1 MILIDPE
8 GRCAPNLPRGQL
20 RREAARTA
28 AISPTAT
35 SPTATSPTGT
45 SPTGTLPAATSP
57 GGDKHGSGESDD
69 AGTQAV
75 RDLGFIEVLPAREGV
90 QIRMRPILVSGQ
102 AATQLYFS
110 LADLKPSRV
119 VLVRFDDERRQW
131 RHEICGDWRHAFGR
145 LDALVFRNDK
155 IPAYAAMELDQA
167 ELETHPQDG
176 LLELHLLWERS
187 KRRFDAAALRRLD
200 LDQHTMISTGSDRV
214 VIKQL
219 GAQLDIYGHAWT
231 STASG
236 RDISDQPDHV
246 FAARVAANLRRC
258 MVLDEPL
265 FHRVEA
271 TVRRGPRTSVQLSY
285 RRLALPWRSADG
297 GSVVTT
303 TIHFDQY
310 IEIAR

>member
-1 MILIDPE
+1 MILIDPD
-8 GRCAPNLPRGQL
+8 GRCAPNLPRL
-20 RREAARTA
+20 ERC
-28 AISPTAT
+28 
-35 SPTATSPTGT
+35 
-45 SPTGTLPAATSP
+45 
-57 GGDKHGSGESDD
+57 D
-69 AGTQAV
+69 AGGPDDFAAQAV

-110 LADLKPSRV
+110 LADLKPARV

-155 IPAYAAMELDQA
+155 IPAYVATELEQA
-167 ELETHPQDG
+167 ELDAHAPDG

-187 KRRFDAAALRRLD
+187 KRRFDATLLRRLD
-200 LDQHTMISTGSDRV
+200 LHERTMTLSGADRV

-219 GAQLDIYGHAWT
+219 GAQLDIYGHAWS
-231 STASG
+231 STACG
-236 RDISDQPDHV
+236 RDIGDQPDHV

-258 MVLDEPL
+258 LMLDEPL

-285 RRLALPWRSADG
+285 RRLALPWRTADG
-297 GSVVTT
+297 GAIVTA
-303 TIHFDQY
+303 TILFDQY